1 MEVRTVTLIIRY
13 KDSSEKWRR
22 RPAARGANGRVKPGH
37 ALIDGKATAV
47 SAFSYEI
54 RRIVDRQP
62 EYLPAGKSA
71 AQAEMQ
77 RLRLEQA
84 TRAIEAAIG
93 TDVEVSLRTE
103 RRSLKE
109 TATAYICDTEGRL
122 AMEAADQARL
132 VSTEFIEQMRKR
144 NKSYV
149 DEIGREDIFFFHTA
163 LKARG
168 CSDRTVANKHAR
180 LTSWLRFAGIDQKKL
195 PPKPRYEDKL
205 PTVYTSDQMQTLLSE
220 ADQYFRIALLLGL
233 KCGLRDQELMHLE
246 FGDIQWV
253 DRTLRVQSKEQWQ
266 FRPKTWEQREVPIP
280 SDMLVEL
287 RDWKALRP
295 NQALVLGTRNF
306 KPNNKLLRALK
317 RLAKRVGL
325 NCGRCSGCREIN
337 ECREFTLHHLRR
349 TYITTL
355 LRNGIDLRTVQAY
368 AGHKDLASTMRY
380 LRPATGVEAQAKL
393 NAVQW

>member
-149 DEIGREDIFFFHTA
+149 DEIGREDIFFFHNA

-287 RDWKALRP
+287 H
-295 NQALVLGTRNF
+295 
-306 KPNNKLLRALK
+306 
-317 RLAKRVGL
+317 AK
-325 NCGRCSGCREIN
+325 
-337 ECREFTLHHLRR
+337 
-349 TYITTL
+349 
-355 LRNGIDLRTVQAY
+355 
-368 AGHKDLASTMRY
+368 
-380 LRPATGVEAQAKL
+380 
-393 NAVQW
+393 